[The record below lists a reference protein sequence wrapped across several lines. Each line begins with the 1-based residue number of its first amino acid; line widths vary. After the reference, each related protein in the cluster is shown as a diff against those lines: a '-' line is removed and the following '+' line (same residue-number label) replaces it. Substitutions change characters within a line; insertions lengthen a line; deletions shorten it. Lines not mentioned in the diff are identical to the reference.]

1 MAGLRAVIA
10 FAVHVASRQ
19 LLSGGALL
27 AAAGVLISTGHAQAQ
42 QAQSAPYGL
51 VIVIGEGSVSVT
63 PDYALI
69 TSGVT
74 TEAKTVK
81 GATEANSKL
90 MAAITTALLDR
101 GIEQKDIQTSRF
113 SIRPVYAPHEPRT
126 EPKISGYSV
135 SNQVSVKIRKIGD
148 LGETLDHLV
157 TAGVT
162 DVGNIAFLVSDAS
175 KAADQAR
182 EAAMADARRKAEAY
196 AHASGIQLGRIEWI
210 TEDSGVAPPVQTRTQ
225 GASAAMAA
233 SVPIAPGED
242 TLRVRVT
249 VGFGIAR

>member
-1 MAGLRAVIA
+1 MEVIMAAESRDSVRVHAV
-10 FAVHVASRQ
+10 SRQ
-19 LLSGGALL
+19 RLSGVGLL
-27 AAAGVLISTGHAQAQ
+27 AAAGVLISTVHAQAQ

-74 TEAKTVK
+74 TEGKTVK
-81 GATEANSKL
+81 GATDANSKL
-90 MAAITTALLDR
+90 MAAISTALLDR

-148 LGETLDHLV
+148 LGEILDHLV
-157 TAGVT
+157 
-162 DVGNIAFLVSDAS
+162 
-175 KAADQAR
+175 
-182 EAAMADARRKAEAY
+182 
-196 AHASGIQLGRIEWI
+196 
-210 TEDSGVAPPVQTRTQ
+210 
-225 GASAAMAA
+225 
-233 SVPIAPGED
+233 
-242 TLRVRVT
+242 
-249 VGFGIAR
+249 